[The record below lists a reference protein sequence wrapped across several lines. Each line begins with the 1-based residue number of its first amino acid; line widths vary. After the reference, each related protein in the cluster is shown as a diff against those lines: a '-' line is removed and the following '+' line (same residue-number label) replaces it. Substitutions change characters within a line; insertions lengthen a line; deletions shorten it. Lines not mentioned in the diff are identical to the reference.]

1 MQQGMLYLTRNV
13 YCTLQKRGDNMT
25 SASMQD
31 AIDKILKDPLEKPTR
46 EEAKRNL
53 QACGILDKNGNIAE
67 AYKKII
73 VKSAT

>member
-1 MQQGMLYLTRNV
+1 
-13 YCTLQKRGDNMT
+13 MT

-31 AIDKILKDPLEKPTR
+31 AIDKILSAPSEKPTR

-67 AYKKII
+67 AYKKIF
-73 VKSAT
+73 VKKSAT